1 MKSFRLYIVAAIFAV
16 FAGTAFSQGKMPVAI
31 GAIENEAGAT
41 KANLQQLANM
51 RERLESA
58 IVNTRKFQVVE
69 RDKIGQ
75 LLKEQRLADVGITDE
90 SDPNAPASGKA
101 KCAGYMI
108 YGTILF
114 MGEDH
119 TVTATAASRDLE
131 STHKVELLVKL
142 TDVETSEI
150 LAEKTVVGHGTRT
163 AHADANSATGTDRFS
178 GDHSLSLACQ
188 DAATKIATM
197 LLELAF
203 PSKVMEVEGTTLSI
217 NVSKE
222 LCELGQVWEVIS
234 EGEEKFDPDTGESL
248 GRSEKVLGRVK
259 IVRQGPKMSQAEPYG
274 DAGFL
279 ANVSTGML
287 VRRVAPDLL
296 KREAAAAAAQA
307 HARQKAEDAATTS
320 RLSGGKKLY
329 VAIMDIENEAGA
341 TKANLQQLKNVKDRI
356 KDAIVN
362 TRKFSVVER
371 DSITSILKEQNLQAH
386 SGVVDKNDPNAV
398 RRGSI
403 RAVGYVIYGKIL
415 FMGADK
421 KETEGFLSS
430 KKEYSH
436 RVEIQVQMTDAESGD
451 ILFSRKVVG
460 RGVREEK
467 ETFTTKSGAN
477 DPFSGD
483 HTLSLACDDAAKKIA
498 AALLE
503 AAFPAKIMAISP
515 SDGVITVSV
524 PGEMTAIGELFEVV
538 ETGDEMISEDTGES
552 LGKVETVMGRIR
564 IDRVQE
570 KFSQGKAVEP
580 ARAEQFEKGMLVRRI
595 NDAILDKEREEEE
608 RKKREQEQQ
617 QMKQQA
623 VGFLNAIDVE
633 IPGVND
639 APAPV
644 AAPEQPALLPQQPEP
659 SAPATPA
666 TTDEITAQADALQDA
681 NAQTEGQMLADD
693 AAAKE
698 EHERRLAEEKR
709 LAEELER
716 QRQIARLN
724 RPMFM
729 TLDWPTCYVSLRDY
743 VAIATNDVIAY
754 LIASVDNE
762 SDATD
767 SDVAALDFAFLDLL
781 SHSLAFGGFEK
792 WVYNDAL
799 KGQMD
804 GEKVVELKR
813 DDGEDAF
820 ILCRFP
826 LKHVGVYPRI
836 VGFSREKDTTT
847 HGKTE
852 WKSETTNFEVEMR
865 FVDLVAGEPISTV
878 TVEGHGMTTAE
889 GEKGTV
895 RFTNALSSKN
905 QFVKEGSSL
914 ADASADIS
922 YEMVW
927 AAINQNFAGRITSVG
942 KKTATIDFADNLVKE
957 KDVFDVFAEDSDPN
971 EDEPVGR
978 VVVVEAGRKA
988 SKVEPYKNT
997 CSLGDIKE
1005 GMRIRKVS
1013 RYTLRNERGIRG
1025 KKRSYD

>member
-1 MKSFRLYIVAAIFAV
+1 
-16 FAGTAFSQGKMPVAI
+16 
-31 GAIENEAGAT
+31 
-41 KANLQQLANM
+41 
-51 RERLESA
+51 
-58 IVNTRKFQVVE
+58 
-69 RDKIGQ
+69 
-75 LLKEQRLADVGITDE
+75 
-90 SDPNAPASGKA
+90 
-101 KCAGYMI
+101 
-108 YGTILF
+108 
-114 MGEDH
+114 
-119 TVTATAASRDLE
+119 
-131 STHKVELLVKL
+131 
-142 TDVETSEI
+142 
-150 LAEKTVVGHGTRT
+150 
-163 AHADANSATGTDRFS
+163 
-178 GDHSLSLACQ
+178 
-188 DAATKIATM
+188 M

-203 PSKVMEVEGTTLSI
+203 PSKVMEIDGTTLTI
-217 NVSKE
+217 NVAKE

-248 GRSEKVLGRVK
+248 GSSEKVLGRVK

-274 DAGFL
+274 DAGFM
-279 ANVSTGML
+279 AKVSTGML
-287 VRRVAPDLL
+287 VRRVDPDLL
-296 KREAAAAAAQA
+296 EREAAAAKAEA

-320 RLSGGKKLY
+320 RLSSGKKLY

-356 KDAIVN
+356 QDAIVN

-371 DSITSILKEQNLQAH
+371 DSIKSILKEQNLQAH

-398 RRGSI
+398 RQGSI
-403 RAVGYVIYGKIL
+403 RAVGYVIYGKVL

-430 KKEYSH
+430 KQEYSH
-436 RVEIQVQMTDAESGD
+436 RVEIQVKMTDAESGD

-467 ETFTTKSGAN
+467 QTFTTKSGAN

-503 AAFPAKIMAISP
+503 AAFPAKIMNIS
-515 SDGVITVSV
+515 DDVITVSV
-524 PGEMTAIGELFEVV
+524 PGEMTSVGELFEVV
-538 ETGDEMISEDTGES
+538 KTGDEMIDEDTGES
-552 LGKVETVMGRIR
+552 LGRNETVLGRIR

-580 ARAEQFEKGMLVRRI
+580 AKAEQFAKGMLVRRI
-595 NDAILDKEREEEE
+595 NDSILEKEREDQA
-608 RKKREQEQQ
+608 RIKNEQKQQ
-617 QMKQQA
+617 QTKQQL
-623 VGFLNAIDVE
+623 VGFLDKIDVE
-633 IPGVND
+633 VPGVND
-639 APAPV
+639 GAPA
-644 AAPEQPALLPQQPEP
+644 AAPEKPALLPQQPEP
-659 SAPATPA
+659 SAPATA
-666 TTDEITAQADALQDA
+666 ASTDEIKAEADALQEA
-681 NAQTEGQMLADD
+681 NAKTEEQMLAEDG
-693 AAAKE
+693 AAKE
-698 EHERRLAEEKR
+698 DHERRLAEEKR
-709 LAEELER
+709 LAEEVER

-724 RPMFM
+724 RPMFL
-729 TLDWPTCYVSLRDY
+729 TLDWPECYVSRREY
-743 VAIATNDVIAY
+743 VAIATNDAIAY

-804 GEKVVELKR
+804 GKKVVELKR

-820 ILCRFP
+820 VLCRFP
-826 LKHVGVYPRI
+826 LKRIGVYPKI

-847 HGKTE
+847 HGNTQ

-865 FVDLVAGEPISTV
+865 FVDLVVGETISTV
-878 TVEGHGMTTAE
+878 SVEGHGMMTAE
-889 GEKGTV
+889 GERGTV
-895 RFTNALSSKN
+895 RFTNVLSSKN

-914 ADASADIS
+914 ADACADIS

-927 AAINQNFAGRITSVG
+927 AAINQNFAGRITTVG
-942 KKTATIDFADNLVKE
+942 KNTATIDFSDNLVKE
-957 KDVFDVFAEDSDPN
+957 KDVFDVFAEDANPN

-997 CSLGDIKE
+997 CSLGDIEE

-1013 RYTLRNERGIRG
+1013 RYTLRNERGIRN
-1025 KKRSYD
+1025 KKRVRD

>member
-1 MKSFRLYIVAAIFAV
+1 MKSFSLHTVAAIFASL
-16 FAGTAFSQGKMPVAI
+16 AGTAFSQGKMPVAI

-90 SDPNAPASGKA
+90 NDPNAPASGKA

-203 PSKVMEVEGTTLSI
+203 PSKVMEVDGTTLTI
-217 NVSKE
+217 NVAKE

-248 GRSEKVLGRVK
+248 GSSEKVLGRVK

-274 DAGFL
+274 DAGFMEK
-279 ANVSTGML
+279 VSTGML
-287 VRRVAPDLL
+287 ARRVDPDLL
-296 KREAAAAAAQA
+296 AREAAAAREQA
-307 HARQKAEDAATTS
+307 HARQKADDAATTS

-329 VAIMDIENEAGA
+329 VAITDIENEAGA

-356 KDAIVN
+356 QDAIVN

-371 DSITSILKEQNLQAH
+371 DSIKTILKEQNLQAH

-398 RRGSI
+398 RQGSV

-436 RVEIQVQMTDAESGD
+436 RVEIQVKMTDAESGD

-460 RGVREEK
+460 RGIREEK
-467 ETFTTKSGAN
+467 QTFTTKSGAN

-503 AAFPAKIMAISP
+503 AAFPAKIMNIADDI
-515 SDGVITVSV
+515 ITVSV
-524 PGEMTAIGELFEVV
+524 PGEMTSVGELFEVV
-538 ETGDEMISEDTGES
+538 KTGDEMIDEDTGES
-552 LGKVETVMGRIR
+552 LGRTETVLGRIR

-580 ARAEQFEKGMLVRRI
+580 AKAEQFAKGMLVRRI
-595 NDAILDKEREEEE
+595 NDAILETE
-608 RKKREQEQQ
+608 RKEQARIKSEQDQQ
-617 QMKQQA
+617 QKKQQL
-623 VGFLNAIDVE
+623 VGFLDKVDVE
-633 IPGVND
+633 VPGVND
-639 APAPV
+639 GAPPV
-644 AAPEQPALLPQQPEP
+644 ATQEKPASPPQQPEP
-659 SAPATPA
+659 SAPATAA
-666 TTDEITAQADALQDA
+666 TTDEIKAEADALKEA
-681 NAQTEGQMLADD
+681 NAKTEEQMLAEDG
-693 AAAKE
+693 AAKE
-698 EHERRLAEEKR
+698 DHERRLAEEKR
-709 LAEELER
+709 LAEEVER

-724 RPMFM
+724 RPMFT
-729 TLDWPTCYVSLRDY
+729 TLDWPTCYVSRREY
-743 VAIATNDVIAY
+743 VAIATNDAIAY
-754 LIASVDNE
+754 FIASVDNE
-762 SDATD
+762 SDAAD

-804 GEKVVELKR
+804 GKKVVELKR

-820 ILCRFP
+820 VLCRFP
-826 LKHVGVYPRI
+826 LKRVGVYPKI

-847 HGKTE
+847 HGNTQ

-865 FVDLVAGEPISTV
+865 FVDLVAGETISTV
-878 TVEGHGMTTAE
+878 TVEGHGMMTAE
-889 GEKGTV
+889 GERGTV
-895 RFTNALSSKN
+895 RFTNVLSSKN

-914 ADASADIS
+914 ADACADIS

-942 KKTATIDFADNLVKE
+942 KKAATMDFTDNLVKE
-957 KDVFDVFAEDSDPN
+957 KDVFDVFAEDANPN

-997 CSLGDIKE
+997 CSLGDIEE

-1013 RYTLRNERGIRG
+1013 RYTLRNERGVRN
-1025 KKRSYD
+1025 KKRARD